1 MIHYKLKVLNISV
14 FLNNNSTTT
23 KSKLN
28 INQYLKD
35 VEFFFVICH
44 LKFYLLPKS
53 LNICLHYFSLASF
66 ILTFNICTTVNS
78 RLFTHIVSTEKCL
91 KIREIVKI

>member
-1 MIHYKLKVLNISV
+1 MIHYKLKVFNISV

-35 VEFFFVICH
+35 VEFFFCNM
-44 LKFYLLPKS
+44 S
-53 LNICLHYFSLASF
+53 
-66 ILTFNICTTVNS
+66 
-78 RLFTHIVSTEKCL
+78 L
-91 KIREIVKI
+91 KILFIAKKFEYLPALL